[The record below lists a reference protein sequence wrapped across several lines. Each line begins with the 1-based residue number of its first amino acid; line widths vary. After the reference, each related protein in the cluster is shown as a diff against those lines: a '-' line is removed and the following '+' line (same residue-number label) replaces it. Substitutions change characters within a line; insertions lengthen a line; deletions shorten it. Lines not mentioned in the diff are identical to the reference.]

1 MNQQKTGEFL
11 KHLRKETAHYDAGD
25 LLHDANQLFTLSK

>member
-11 KHLRKETAHYDAGD
+11 KHLRKETGRKAENFAYGFG
-25 LLHDANQLFTLSK
+25 LFDVD

>member
-11 KHLRKETAHYDAGD
+11 KHLRKEKGLNDAPFLAG
-25 LLHDANQLFTLSK
+25 HSTI